1 MAKTLSKTDGVLY
14 TDDLILWHVPYRVT
28 PLLDGGFRDLEMHMG
43 LNGERL
49 DNADMSA
56 LGYSLTTTEF
66 YIVITIPIGAPG
78 GYSKVGGSLG

>member
-1 MAKTLSKTDGVLY
+1 
-14 TDDLILWHVPYRVT
+14 
-28 PLLDGGFRDLEMHMG
+28 MG

-49 DNADMSA
+49 DAAELSA
-56 LGYSLTTTEF
+56 LGYRLTTTEF